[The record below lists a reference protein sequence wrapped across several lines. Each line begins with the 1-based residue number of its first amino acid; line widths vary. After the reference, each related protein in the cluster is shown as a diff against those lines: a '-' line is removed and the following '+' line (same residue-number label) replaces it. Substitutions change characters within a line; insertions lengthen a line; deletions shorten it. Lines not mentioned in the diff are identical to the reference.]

1 MRRLLSGSA
10 ALAILAT
17 TFLGGGAAS
26 ATEGTS
32 PEAQPTA
39 STTVVINEIST
50 RGQNGLQD
58 QFIELRNVSPRVV
71 DLTGY
76 VLRVYGPSNN
86 LIDTIALPAGLQLQ
100 PRDNLGQYAVLVAKN
115 FSGTIQDQTN
125 VVPFNLMGDQAIP
138 STGGVALLNQT
149 GVKVDG
155 IGFSMAVTSA
165 REGQPAVPETQATEQ
180 KNVANAR
187 DVLSTDTDNNRVDF
201 SLHQRTP
208 GADN

>member
-17 TFLGGGAAS
+17 SFITGAAS
-26 ATEGTS
+26 AAEGTGT
-32 PEAQPTA
+32 EAQPTA
-39 STTVVINEIST
+39 SSTVVINEIST
-50 RGQNGLQD
+50 RGQNGLAD
-58 QFIELRNVSPRVV
+58 QFIELRNVSTRVV

-76 VLRVYGPSNN
+76 SLRIYGPSNN
-86 LIDTIALPAGLQLQ
+86 LVDTISLPAGLQLQ

-125 VVPFNLMGDQAIP
+125 VVPFNLTGDQAIP
-138 STGGVALLNQT
+138 SNGGVALVSPT
-149 GVKVDG
+149 TMKVDG
-155 IGFSMAVTSA
+155 IAFSTGVTSA
-165 REGQPAVPETQATEQ
+165 REGQPAVPESQATEQ